1 MLPNAKAFQLSSG
14 QDCLHIALARGHFE
28 MAKDILAYNPENQN
42 KLIGNVDDDG
52 HSHMM
57 ILGYFNLN
65 KDIAHLMSQP
75 YALLNEFQIF
85 INGRGIL
92 QILCYMKRLQNIK
105 FILQML
111 DKYQNLVESFYT
123 QLTGIHK
130 GMTVFEFLEAD
141 IDYQKCSSNREDV
154 AEIKRILMAL
164 LPQGIKF
171 LKNDMR
177 RFGTHLSDF
186 FKAAKFEIPMFT
198 EEVKFSDLAKDCVI
212 KLKDIDLAANPEA
225 PSEVSAAEEIPNASP
240 SPKKFQLQKT
250 IKEAAKMPEDEETES
265 TAEDNEP
272 KQDENANEQKPTEE
286 KQPEKEQAEP
296 VKEEHTDATDS
307 EEKKQDDAE

>member
-1 MLPNAKAFQLSSG
+1 MQIITPMLPNAKAFQLSSG

-111 DKYQNLVESFYT
+111 DKYPNLVESFYT

-130 GMTVFEFLEAD
+130 GMTVFEFLDAD

-154 AEIKRILMAL
+154 NEIRRILMSL

-198 EEVKFSDLAKDCVI
+198 EEIKFGDLAKDCII

-225 PSEVSAAEEIPNASP
+225 PSEVSAAEEIPNVSP
-240 SPKKFQLQKT
+240 STKKFQ
-250 IKEAAKMPEDEETES
+250 I
-265 TAEDNEP
+265 
-272 KQDENANEQKPTEE
+272 
-286 KQPEKEQAEP
+286 
-296 VKEEHTDATDS
+296 
-307 EEKKQDDAE
+307 